1 LNIKSGVEDRM
12 QVANTTLLVNDRMQ
26 VANTTLLVNDR
37 MQVANA
43 APKADPTF
51 TGTVTTPKLIIS
63 IKESDPATSNAANE
77 ALTAGTIAYSDTYL
91 YVVTD
96 ANTIK
101 RVALSTF

>member
-1 LNIKSGVEDRM
+1 
-12 QVANTTLLVNDRMQ
+12 MQ

-63 IKESDPATSNAANE
+63 IKDVDPPTSNAATVG
-77 ALTAGTIAYSDTYL
+77 LTAGTIAYSNTYL
-91 YVVTD
+91 YIVTD
-96 ANTIK
+96 SNTIK